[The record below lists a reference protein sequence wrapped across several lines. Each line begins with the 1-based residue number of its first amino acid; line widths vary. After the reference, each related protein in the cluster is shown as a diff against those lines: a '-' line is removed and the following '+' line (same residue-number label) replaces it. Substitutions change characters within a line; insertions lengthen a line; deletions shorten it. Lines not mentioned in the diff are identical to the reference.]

1 MPDAAAAL
9 LAVLDDGRVDFA
21 TISQEIGEAMGGQ
34 DDTLDPQAGEQF
46 LRAFEALLREAL
58 HGGREQREL
67 VMEAAVP
74 ALVANGQSA
83 LDLLESHVA
92 FFVGLSAVMVDAVDD
107 QVRPAA
113 RVWMLRYAAEY
124 IRDVTTVALAAE
136 RDGGRAGG

>member
-1 MPDAAAAL
+1 MPDAAVAV

-21 TISQEIGEAMGGQ
+21 TVAEEIGQAMGGR
-34 DDTLDPQAGEQF
+34 DDKLDPQAGEQF

-83 LDLLESHVA
+83 MDLLESHVA
-92 FFVGLSAVMVDAVDD
+92 FFVGLSTVVVEAVEDR
-107 QVRPAA
+107 VRPAA

-124 IRDVTTVALAAE
+124 IRDVTTVAFAAE

>member
-21 TISQEIGEAMGGQ
+21 TVAEEIGEAMGR
-34 DDTLDPQAGEQF
+34 DRTLDPQAGEQF

-67 VMEAAVP
+67 VMAAAVP

-92 FFVGLSAVMVDAVDD
+92 FFVGLSTVMIDAVEAG
-107 QVRPAA
+107 VRPAA

-124 IRDVTTVALAAE
+124 IREVTGLALAAE
-136 RDGGRAGG
+136 RDGGQVGG